1 MFGETEDLTFLPTV
15 TLARL
20 LRERRV
26 SSREMVE
33 TLLKRIETYN
43 PTYNAVVTVDAERA
57 LRMARAADE
66 ALARGET
73 WGPLHGVPVTIK
85 DVFETAGLRTTAS
98 YPPLARYVP
107 SRDATVVA
115 RLRAAGAILLGKTNT
130 PMLAM
135 DFQTRSPV
143 FGLTRNPWAPDRT
156 VGGSTGGG
164 AAAVAAGLSPLDIGS
179 DIGGSIRIPAHFCGI
194 YGFKPSEGLVST
206 AGHIP
211 ELPGRPRGIRHM
223 LVAGPLARSVADLR
237 LALLILAGPD
247 GRHWEV
253 PPVPVEPVPGPD
265 LRTCRIAWTDE
276 YPEAPVSAD
285 TRSALENLADALAR
299 AGARVERTRP
309 ADLDLRTAW
318 ETWGLIAGA
327 EIGSTTPTFLRYL
340 LRVQFRLWAGGSPMI
355 RAAVRGAGLRMTLY
369 AKALTRRDRLIGILE
384 RFLADWDAWIL
395 PVALRPA
402 FPHWKTGRPIPVD
415 GRRVP
420 YWIVGIG
427 YTCIFNLTGHPV
439 VVVPVGRSSE
449 GLPIG
454 VQVVGRR
461 WEDLRLL
468 GIAERIAEVVG
479 PLPTPK
485 PGEAATGKSAGKASK

>member
-1 MFGETEDLTFLPTV
+1 MDDRRFLSVVAMT
-15 TLARL
+15 RL
-20 LRERRV
+20 IRERRI
-26 SSREMVE
+26 SAQELVE
-33 TLLKRIETYN
+33 ALLKRIETYN
-43 PTYNAVVTVDAERA
+43 PMLNAVVTLDAERA
-57 LRMARAADE
+57 IRMAREADA

-73 WGPLHGVPVTIK
+73 WGPLHGIPVTVK
-85 DVFETAGLRTTAS
+85 DVFETVGLRTTAS

-107 SRDATVVA
+107 GRDATVVA
-115 RLRAAGAILLGKTNT
+115 RLRSAGAIILGKTNT

-143 FGLTRNPWAPDRT
+143 FGLTRNPWSLDHTA
-156 VGGSTGGG
+156 GGSTGGG
-164 AAAVAAGLSPLDIGS
+164 AAAVAAGLSPLDVGS
-179 DIGGSIRIPAHFCGI
+179 DIGGSIRIPAHFCGV
-194 YGFKPSEGLVST
+194 YGFKPTEGLVST

-223 LVAGPLARSVADLR
+223 LVAGPLARSVEDLR
-237 LALLILAGPD
+237 LAILVLAGPD
-247 GRHWEV
+247 GRHWDV

-265 LRTCRIAWTDE
+265 LWACRIAWTDE
-276 YPEAPVSAD
+276 FPEAPVSAD
-285 TRSALENLADALAR
+285 TRSTMEALADALAR

-309 ADLDLRTAW
+309 PDLDVRAAW

-327 EIGSTTPTFLRYL
+327 EIGSTTPAL
-340 LRVQFRLWAGGSPMI
+340 LRRLLRIQFLLWSRGSPMI
-355 RAAVRGAGLRMTLY
+355 RAAVRGAGLRMTRY
-369 AKALTRRDRLIGILE
+369 AEALTRRDRIIGVIE
-384 RFLADWDAWIL
+384 RFLSDWDAWL
-395 PVALRPA
+395 CPVALRPA

-415 GRRVP
+415 GRQVP
-420 YWIVGIG
+420 YWIVGTG

-479 PLPTPK
+479 PPPM
-485 PGEAATGKSAGKASK
+485 PGPVRQQEEVTK